1 VNLETLAVGITAGSR
16 GSIGEKRPVTR
27 DNNNNN
33 KIIIIIIIITRNLSA
48 ITQHFNFP
56 QNTEN

>member
-27 DNNNNN
+27 DNR
-33 KIIIIIIIITRNLSA
+33 IIIIITIITRNVSA